1 MPEIIHVPDI
11 SACFIAV
18 CSAGILICVAC
29 IVVCVSIVPRKN
41 YAMILN
47 PCLGEASDTLRG
59 GGGADRVARSF
70 SAETYCLARGADPGS
85 GETVTDS
92 FSGSG
97 LGAEKGADADTGT
110 DTAAVR
116 VRSVETSATSLGTAD
131 MLGDGLGVPVLLLDT
146 CFSSV
151 WRMRLLSLSRSA
163 IVFSIVEMKLR
174 FLSRVIFACIR
185 LRSRL

>member
-1 MPEIIHVPDI
+1 MAVSLSREIY
-11 SACFIAV
+11 CF
-18 CSAGILICVAC
+18 
-29 IVVCVSIVPRKN
+29 
-41 YAMILN
+41 
-47 PCLGEASDTLRG
+47 
-59 GGGADRVARSF
+59 
-70 SAETYCLARGADPGS
+70 LARGPDPGS

-97 LGAEKGADADTGT
+97 VGAEKGAATGTGT